1 MGIIML
7 WIEKP
12 CDIEAAR
19 SMKLELNNGRELG
32 PGVLVAMDH
41 IMKAA

>member
-12 CDIEAAR
+12 CDMEAAK
-19 SMKLELNNGRELG
+19 SMNLELNKGRELG
-32 PGVLVAMDH
+32 PGVLVAMDQ
-41 IMKAA
+41 IIKAA